1 MFDCLLFPLMDLPIQ
16 GCSKKDVCPF
26 EKFKVNTKLTNIF
39 SGIMFKITMQISSE
53 NCLMNIVSYDAL
65 AGKDSQAKPEA
76 RLRHAMQGKAAG
88 RHGGALLSQ
97 LQAFQLLPGH
107 VLAERVPCQGR
118 RCEDGAVDLPAK
130 VGSMAGRP
138 RAATARDVV

>member
-1 MFDCLLFPLMDLPIQ
+1 MF
-16 GCSKKDVCPF
+16 
-26 EKFKVNTKLTNIF
+26 
-39 SGIMFKITMQISSE
+39 
-53 NCLMNIVSYDAL
+53 
-65 AGKDSQAKPEA
+65 AGEDRQASPEA

-118 RCEDGAVDLPAK
+118 SCEDGAVDLIGEG
-130 VGSMAGRP
+130 GSMAGRP
-138 RAATARDVV
+138 RAATARDVLRARPWNGTTDLWALTEGVFVPSFDV